1 MQKGDSKI
9 HRNETKFFI
18 ALLTIII
25 YQILMTLINPVGL
38 SLTKVSITILVWISF
53 FLSFTTFIQRYQV
66 IKFSLPSWGVY
77 IFLAIISWNIIN
89 IFRSAINHD
98 GSVTTLLGNSET
110 SLALLVPFSLSF
122 STYTANLR
130 IINKFFID
138 LILIA
143 LPAYFL
149 FFVLTNGSK
158 EIVYNKAFQF
168 MIYGT
173 FFLITSIPFQ
183 SGRKKL
189 IIIAGSILLFYL
201 ALVTEYRI
209 MNIRI
214 ALLYLSVIALYF
226 FRRFNIKL
234 ILFAAILSLS
244 LPFYFLI
251 ESVRN
256 GESAFEKYRPESNNE
271 ELTDDTR
278 TFLYTEVYADLK
290 QNNKLLIGKGS
301 NGYYYSP
308 YFDEYGGDTDERLSV
323 EVGILALLLKG
334 GIIAVILNLSI
345 LFIAIFLAFF
355 RTNNYFVMSIGLMLV
370 IHTIILFITNY
381 LDYSLYNVALWF
393 FIGICLSK
401 KIRLLNDTE
410 IKKYFIS

>member
-66 IKFSLPSWGVY
+66 IKFSLPSWGFY

-183 SGRKKL
+183 SGRRKL

-393 FIGICLSK
+393 FFGICLSK